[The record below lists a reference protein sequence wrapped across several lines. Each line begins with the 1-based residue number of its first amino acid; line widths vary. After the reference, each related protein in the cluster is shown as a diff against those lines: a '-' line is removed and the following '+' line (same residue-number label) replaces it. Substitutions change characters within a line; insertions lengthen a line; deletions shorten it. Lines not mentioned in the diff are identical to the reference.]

1 MHERVLGNSLGELEV
16 LKAQAA
22 AIQKRINELSTPTSI
37 ANLCKKKPYCL
48 PKYVSHD
55 CRYTPSFNED
65 YADQDAWKCFLALGK
80 MIHAKNGVFVQR
92 GSRYPAAPFYPD
104 ETKKYIPNKVAD
116 LSKEEARISAEMI
129 DKMVSIY
136 NEYMV
141 KLHTQVVLVDEFGNS
156 RLVPVLKPIEMR

>member
-1 MHERVLGNSLGELEV
+1 MNGNMRELSELEV
-16 LKAQAA
+16 LKAQAV
-22 AIQKRINELSTPTSI
+22 AIQKRIEELSAPTSI
-37 ANLCKKKPYCL
+37 AHMCKNKPYCL
-48 PKYVSHD
+48 PKFKDND
-55 CRYTPSFNED
+55 CRNPATFID
-65 YADQDAWKCFLALGK
+65 FADADAWKCFLTLGK

-92 GSRYPAAPFYPD
+92 GTRYLHSPFYTD
-104 ETKKYIPNKVAD
+104 EVKKYIPSKVSD

-156 RLVPVLKPIEMR
+156 RVVPVQTPIE